1 MHFLGLSDRRT
12 VVDWVQSMSES
23 LRMVTCGWCETKVF
37 IPGDLQPL
45 GTVPCNKCGHPI
57 MMPMQLRQFELQSV
71 VGSGGMGTVYRAW
84 DTMLERLVGVKLMKK
99 ELLEDKKALESFYR
113 EARACARLNHT
124 NIIHIYTFDE
134 WDSQLYLVMELADR
148 GSLDARIEKL
158 RLLQELDILD
168 IGIKIA
174 SALDMALKYDLLHRD
189 IKPGNILFNA
199 DHEPKLIDFGLARK
213 ADVEHEV
220 EDVTWGTPYYVAPEK
235 IKREPETFLSD
246 MYSLGATLY
255 HAMTGHVPF
264 EASTVEEVIIAQVQ
278 TPLTPPNLV
287 VPEITQATSDA
298 LVKAMAKN
306 PAERFLSY
314 DEFIM
319 ALTAAR
325 SHLLVQQSQFPQSP
339 QKSKSLTSWWKR
351 A

>member
-1 MHFLGLSDRRT
+1 
-12 VVDWVQSMSES
+12 MSEQ
-23 LRMVTCGWCETKVF
+23 LRMIKCGYCESTAF
-37 IPGDLQPL
+37 IPGNLPPL
-45 GTVPCNKCGHPI
+45 STVPCTKCGQPV
-57 MMPMQLRQFELQSV
+57 MMPMQLRQFELRGII
-71 VGSGGMGTVYRAW
+71 GSGGMGNVYRAW
-84 DTMLERLVGVKLMKK
+84 DTTLERMVAVKLMKV
-99 ELLEDKKALESFYR
+99 ELLSDPVSLESFFR

-134 WDSQLYLVMELADR
+134 WEGQRYLVMELADR

-158 RLLQELDILD
+158 RLIPELDVLD

-174 SALDMALKYDLLHRD
+174 SALDMALKHDLLHRD

-199 DHEPKLIDFGLARK
+199 DHEPKLVDFGLARK
-213 ADVEHEV
+213 ADAEQEAS
-220 EDVTWGTPYYVAPEK
+220 DMIWGTPYYVAPEK

-246 MYSLGATLY
+246 MYSLGATVY

-264 EASTVEEVIIAQVQ
+264 DAPSPEEVIVAQVQ

-287 VPEITQATSDA
+287 VPEITQPTSDA

-319 ALTAAR
+319 ALEAAR
-325 SHLLVQQSQFPQSP
+325 SFLLRQQSQSP
-339 QKSKSLTSWWKR
+339 HTPKPKGMTSWWKR
-351 A
+351 Q

>member
-1 MHFLGLSDRRT
+1 
-12 VVDWVQSMSES
+12 
-23 LRMVTCGWCETKVF
+23 
-37 IPGDLQPL
+37 
-45 GTVPCNKCGHPI
+45 
-57 MMPMQLRQFELQSV
+57 
-71 VGSGGMGTVYRAW
+71 MGTVYRAW
-84 DTMLERLVGVKLMKK
+84 DTTLERMVAVKLMRK
-99 ELLEDKKALESFYR
+99 ELLTDQNALESFYR

-124 NIIHIYTFDE
+124 NIVHIYSFDDWE
-134 WDSQLYLVMELADR
+134 GQQYLVMELADH

-158 RLLQELDILD
+158 RLLQELDMLD
-168 IGIKIA
+168 IGVKIA
-174 SALDMALKYDLLHRD
+174 SALDMALKHDLLHRD

-213 ADVEHEV
+213 ADMEHEV

-264 EASTVEEVIIAQVQ
+264 EAPTVEEVITAQVQ

-287 VPEITQATSDA
+287 VPEITQPTSDA

-325 SHLLVQQSQFPQSP
+325 SQLLVMQNQSP
-339 QKSKSLTSWWKR
+339 QAQKSKSLTSWWKR